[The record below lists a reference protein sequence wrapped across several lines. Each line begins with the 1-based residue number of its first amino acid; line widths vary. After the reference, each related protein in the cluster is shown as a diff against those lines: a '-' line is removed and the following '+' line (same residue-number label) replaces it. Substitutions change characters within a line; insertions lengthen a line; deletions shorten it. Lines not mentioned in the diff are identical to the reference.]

1 MNIFS
6 VCNELFSADGQKH
19 RQTDRQRD
27 AARKSLL
34 QWTLS
39 EIFGPRNFYKHENIY
54 IYIYIIFNFALVYIT
69 CAVFTMHKCNCNTS
83 PVAND
88 ARLFIHLFKSRYS
101 SPHVINKPNSK
112 LLTCSTKETHTS
124 IRLRKVRMCT
134 DSLGIQL
141 HSVALICRIERIG
154 REVNWS

>member
-19 RQTDRQRD
+19 RQTERRS
-27 AARKSLL
+27 KKIFL

-39 EIFGPRNFYKHENIY
+39 EIFEPRNFYKHENIY
-54 IYIYIIFNFALVYIT
+54 IFFLFLILHWSISRVLY
-69 CAVFTMHKCNCNTS
+69 FTMHKCNCKTS

-101 SPHVINKPNSK
+101 FPHVINKPKSK
-112 LLTCSTKETHTS
+112 LLTSSTRETYTS
-124 IRLRKVRMCT
+124 IRFRKVRMCK

-141 HSVALICRIERIG
+141 HSDTLICRIERIG